1 VRSGL
6 PPAGPDGSL
15 AGTSVSAN
23 SDEQYPMN
31 KTVVSGFLAFVIVSL
46 AAGSAR
52 GETGEQPKSRCSVI
66 SAAGSIRVVVCPPDL
81 DQDALHV
88 AGQEACGEELICNA
102 WIWDSAEKAPKN
114 SPRTDSDIAQEYAR
128 EAIAIWANDSK
139 ALMLVKRLN
148 K

>member
-1 VRSGL
+1 MDKPLLSGL
-6 PPAGPDGSL
+6 L
-15 AGTSVSAN
+15 AC
-23 SDEQYPMN
+23 
-31 KTVVSGFLAFVIVSL
+31 AFACVP
-46 AAGSAR
+46 AGSALAES
-52 GETGEQPKSRCSVI
+52 GDQVKSQCSVT
-66 SAAGSIRVVVCPPDL
+66 SAEGSIRVVVCPPGL

>member
-1 VRSGL
+1 MAAL
-6 PPAGPDGSL
+6 MAGPAL
-15 AGTSVSAN
+15 A
-23 SDEQYPMN
+23 
-31 KTVVSGFLAFVIVSL
+31 
-46 AAGSAR
+46 
-52 GETGEQPKSRCSVI
+52 ETGKLQKSQCTVS
-66 SAAGSIRVVVCPPDL
+66 SAAGSIRVVVCPSGL

-128 EAIAIWANDSK
+128 DAIAIWANDSK